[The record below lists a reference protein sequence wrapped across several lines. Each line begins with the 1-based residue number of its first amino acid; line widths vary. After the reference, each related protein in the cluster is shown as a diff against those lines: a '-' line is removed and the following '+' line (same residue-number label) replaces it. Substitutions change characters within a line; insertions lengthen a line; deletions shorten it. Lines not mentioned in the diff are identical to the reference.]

1 MPTLADLLQLG
12 GELRENIAL
21 NPHGYLGGRCSGRGR
36 VFGERDGLTMIRAV
50 IIIIVVLIALALVKG
65 LIRWVLLVAAIA
77 FGVFFLRQPA
87 HVTPAVRAKIA
98 ASEVVKDGQAAGTTV
113 LHSKIV
119 ISNWQK
125 LEYFARKD
133 LGI

>member
-1 MPTLADLLQLG
+1 MGIWGA
-12 GELRENIAL
+12 
-21 NPHGYLGGRCSGRGR
+21 RCSGRGR